1 MSRRRPHPVS
11 RKAHV
16 RAEVVALAKTAGHGG
31 PLSKRARG
39 GRRNERLPFVPP
51 EDWHESCQTA
61 ESGRASKGY
70 KIIVQP
76 PGPGYRHVVTPAEV
90 RQRLSLLPPELLN
103 TLEVIQFSRMTRKKM
118 SFPCYGMQWGSSLY
132 LYPLEEE
139 LVEHFPQPPRPAL
152 MNEVKMFGGRWIHD
166 QGSQWRLV
174 WSERAIKDFYLNN
187 ILIHELG
194 HLLDDRNSGDVD
206 RERFAEWLDLEHGYK
221 PTREG
226 IRRGKKKVIRRRHHA
241 RR

>member
-1 MSRRRPHPVS
+1 MSRQRPHPVS

-16 RAEVVALAKTAGHGG
+16 RHDVVALAKTASHGG

-51 EDWHESCQTA
+51 EDWHESRRTG
-61 ESGRASKGY
+61 ESDLSNTGY
-70 KIIVQP
+70 RIVVQP
-76 PGPGYRHVVTPAEV
+76 PGPGYRHVVTPDEV
-90 RQRLSLLPPELLN
+90 RQRLGQLPPALLKP
-103 TLEVIQFSRMTRKKM
+103 LEIIQFSQMTRKKM

-139 LVEHFPQPPRPAL
+139 LVEYFAQPPKPAL
-152 MNEVKMFGGRWIHD
+152 MNEVKMFGGRWIQD
-166 QGSQWRLV
+166 RGNQWRLV

-194 HLLDDRNSGDVD
+194 HLLDDRNSGYVD
-206 RERFAEWLDLEHGYK
+206 RERFAEWFALEHGYK
-221 PTREG
+221 PTRKI
-226 IRRGKKKVIRRRHHA
+226 IRRGKKQLVRRRHHA
-241 RR
+241 RQ

>member
-1 MSRRRPHPVS
+1 MGQHRPHPVS

-16 RAEVVALAKTAGHGG
+16 RHEVVALAKTASHGG

-51 EDWHESCQTA
+51 EDWHESCQA
-61 ESGRASKGY
+61 GESSEGY
-70 KIIVQP
+70 RFVVQS

-90 RQRLSLLPPELLN
+90 RQRLSQLPPELLK

-139 LVEHFPQPPRPAL
+139 LVEHFAQPPKPAL
-152 MNEVKMFGGRWIHD
+152 MNEVKMFGGRWIQG

-194 HLLDDRNSGDVD
+194 HLLDDRNSGYVD
-206 RERFAEWLDLEHGYK
+206 RERFAEWFALQYGYK
-221 PTREG
+221 PSRQQT
-226 IRRGKKKVIRRRHHA
+226 RRGKKKIVRRRHHA